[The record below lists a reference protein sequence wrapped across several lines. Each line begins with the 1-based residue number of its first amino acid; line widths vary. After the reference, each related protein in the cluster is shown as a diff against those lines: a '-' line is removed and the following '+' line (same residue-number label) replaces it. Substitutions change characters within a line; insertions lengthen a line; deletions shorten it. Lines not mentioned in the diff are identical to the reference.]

1 MLVDI
6 HTHSS
11 HTTTHS
17 LAVRNLNLNEAE
29 DFFKSD
35 EQALCS
41 VGIHPWHAD
50 SFSEDML
57 TKLEEWSE
65 DKRFI
70 AIGECGLDKNSNAG
84 FEKQLSVFEAQ
95 IAISEKSNKP
105 LIIHCVGYFNELL
118 ALKKKWNP
126 IQLWIIHGFRG
137 KPELATQVLKSGCAL
152 SYGEHFNAESV
163 RLTPTEKLFVET
175 DESELNI
182 SEIYQHIANAK
193 ACKIED
199 LNAGMQL
206 LNEMTRSQSQ
216 S

>member
-6 HTHSS
+6 HTHTALS
-11 HTTTHS
+11 TTNS
-17 LAVRNLNLNEAE
+17 LVVRNLNLNQAE

-50 SFSEDML
+50 SFSEELL

-70 AIGECGLDKNSNAG
+70 AIGECGLDKNSNDG
-84 FEKQLSVFEAQ
+84 FEKQLGVFEAQ
-95 IAISEKSNKP
+95 ITISEKLNKP
-105 LIIHCVGYFNELL
+105 LIIHCVGYFNELF
-118 ALKKKWNP
+118 ALKKKWNST
-126 IQLWIIHGFRG
+126 QLWIIHGFRG

-175 DESELNI
+175 DESKLNI

-199 LNAGMQL
+199 LNAGMKL
-206 LNEMTRSQSQ
+206 LNVMTRSQSQ
-216 S
+216 P

>member
-6 HTHSS
+6 HTHSAHS
-11 HTTTHS
+11 TTHS
-17 LAVRNLNLNEAE
+17 SVVRNLNLNEAE

-70 AIGECGLDKNSNAG
+70 AIGECGLDKNSNVG

-95 IAISEKSNKP
+95 ITISEKSNKP

-118 ALKKKWNP
+118 ALKKNWNP
-126 IQLWIIHGFRG
+126 TQLWIIHGFRG
-137 KPELATQVLKSGCAL
+137 KPELAAQVLKADCAL

-163 RLTPTEKLFVET
+163 RLTPIEKIFVET
-175 DESELNI
+175 DESILNI
-182 SEIYQHIANAK
+182 NEIYQNIAITK
-193 ACKIED
+193 VCKIED
-199 LNAGMQL
+199 LNAGIQL
-206 LNEMTRSQSQ
+206 LEETTQR
-216 S
+216 

>member
-35 EQALCS
+35 EQALCT

-50 SFSEDML
+50 SFLEDML
-57 TKLEEWSE
+57 SKQEEWSK
-65 DKRFI
+65 DKRFF
-70 AIGECGLDKNSNAG
+70 AIGECGLDKHSNVG
-84 FEKQLSVFEAQ
+84 FEKQLSVFETQ
-95 IAISEKSNKP
+95 IAISENSSKP

-126 IQLWIIHGFRG
+126 TQLWIIHGFRG

-163 RLTPTEKLFVET
+163 RLTPTEQLFVET
-175 DESELNI
+175 DESILNI
-182 SEIYQHIANAK
+182 NEIYQNIAITK
-193 ACKIED
+193 VCKIEY
-199 LNAGMQL
+199 LNAGIQL
-206 LNEMTRSQSQ
+206 LEETTQR
-216 S
+216 

>member
-6 HTHSS
+6 HTHSAHS
-11 HTTTHS
+11 TTHS
-17 LAVRNLNLNEAE
+17 LVVRNLNLNEAE

-57 TKLEEWSE
+57 SKLEEWSK
-65 DKRFI
+65 DKRLF

-95 IAISEKSNKP
+95 ITISEKSNKP

-118 ALKKKWNP
+118 ALKKNWNP
-126 IQLWIIHGFRG
+126 TQLWIIHGFRG
-137 KPELATQVLKSGCAL
+137 KPELAAQVLKADCAL

-163 RLTPTEKLFVET
+163 RLTPIEKIFVET
-175 DESELNI
+175 DESILNI
-182 SEIYQHIANAK
+182 NEIYQNIAITK
-193 ACKIED
+193 VCKIED
-199 LNAGMQL
+199 LNAGIQL
-206 LNEMTRSQSQ
+206 LEETTQR
-216 S
+216 

>member
-57 TKLEEWSE
+57 SKLEEWSK
-65 DKRFI
+65 DKRLF

-95 IAISEKSNKP
+95 ITISEKSNKP

-126 IQLWIIHGFRG
+126 TQLWIIHGFRG
-137 KPELATQVLKSGCAL
+137 KPELAAQVLKADCAL

-163 RLTPTEKLFVET
+163 RLTPIEKIFVET
-175 DESELNI
+175 DESILNI
-182 SEIYQHIANAK
+182 NEIYQNIAITK
-193 ACKIED
+193 VCKIED
-199 LNAGMQL
+199 LNAGIQL
-206 LNEMTRSQSQ
+206 LEETTQR
-216 S
+216 

>member
-6 HTHSS
+6 HTHSA
-11 HTTTHS
+11 HPTTHC
-17 LAVRNLNLNEAE
+17 LVVRNLNLNEAE
-29 DFFKSD
+29 DFLKTD

-41 VGIHPWHAD
+41 IGIHPWHVD
-50 SFSEDML
+50 LFSEEL
-57 TKLEEWSE
+57 LSKLEGWSK

-84 FEKQLSVFEAQ
+84 FEKQLSIFEAQ
-95 IAISEKSNKP
+95 ISISEKSNKP

-137 KPELATQVLKSGCAL
+137 KPELAAQVLKSGCAL
-152 SYGEHFNAESV
+152 SYGEHFNSESV

-175 DESELNI
+175 DESELHI

-193 ACKIED
+193 DCKIED